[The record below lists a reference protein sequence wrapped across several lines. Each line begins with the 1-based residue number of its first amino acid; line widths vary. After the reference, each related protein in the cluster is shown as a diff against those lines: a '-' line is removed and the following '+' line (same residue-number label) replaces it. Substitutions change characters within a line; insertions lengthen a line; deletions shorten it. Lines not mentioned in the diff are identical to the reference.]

1 MRLARASIL
10 SRFWGNLGVTTLS
23 SPSIAIVGSG
33 PSGCYLAQ
41 YLRKAFPD
49 SRISIFERDPVP
61 YGLLR
66 FGVAPDH
73 IGTKAIAQ
81 QFERLFKRDGVEF
94 IGNMEI
100 GKDKSLRELRNEF
113 DIVVIATGLNE
124 DRSLGIS
131 GEYLEGIYSAGRI
144 TRLLNSHPNEN
155 SEGILVG
162 SNIAIIGQGNVAIDL
177 LRLSLLDSEELR
189 SFGVTRKIADLMGKQ
204 DSKTI
209 SVIGRSPIEKA
220 KFDIT
225 MIKEISKF
233 SNVKFTSD
241 IDYTK
246 IIDEDSKQRSEA
258 INFLVTHSPTN
269 AKRIVNFYFGWST
282 LSFFGSN
289 RVAGVDL
296 VSKQKK
302 MRISVDTVYT
312 AIGFQEA
319 KSASIKKS
327 EHTSGKFDLDRG
339 FLDDGLYCVGW
350 FRRGPVGTIPV
361 SRADAKHV
369 SDAICSDYYSKMQG
383 KVEIR

>member
-1 MRLARASIL
+1 
-10 SRFWGNLGVTTLS
+10 
-23 SPSIAIVGSG
+23 
-33 PSGCYLAQ
+33 
-41 YLRKAFPD
+41 LRKAFSE

-73 IGTKAIAQ
+73 IGTKSIAQ
-81 QFERLFKRDGVEF
+81 QFERLFEREGVEF

-131 GEYLEGIYSAGRI
+131 GENLEGIYSAGRI

-155 SEGILVG
+155 SEGISVG

-177 LRLSLLDSEELR
+177 LRLSLLDSEELQ
-189 SFGVTRKIADLMGKQ
+189 SFGVTKEIANLMGKHA
-204 DSKTI
+204 SKTI

-220 KFDIT
+220 KFDTT

-233 SNVKFTSD
+233 SNVKFTAD
-241 IDYTK
+241 IDYSK
-246 IIDEDSKQRSEA
+246 FMDKDSEKRSEA
-258 INFLVTHSPTN
+258 INFLVSHSPTS
-269 AKRIVNFYFGWST
+269 AKQIVNFYFGWTT

-302 MRISVDTVYT
+302 MRIPVDTVYT

-327 EHTSGKFDLDRG
+327 EHTLGKFDLNRG

-361 SRADAKHV
+361 SRADAKIV
-369 SDAICSDYYSKMQG
+369 CDAIFSDYYSKMQG

>member
-10 SRFWGNLGVTTLS
+10 SRFWGNLGVITLS

-41 YLRKAFPD
+41 YLRKAFPN

-162 SNIAIIGQGNVAIDL
+162 
-177 LRLSLLDSEELR
+177 
-189 SFGVTRKIADLMGKQ
+189 
-204 DSKTI
+204 
-209 SVIGRSPIEKA
+209 
-220 KFDIT
+220 
-225 MIKEISKF
+225 
-233 SNVKFTSD
+233 
-241 IDYTK
+241 
-246 IIDEDSKQRSEA
+246 
-258 INFLVTHSPTN
+258 
-269 AKRIVNFYFGWST
+269 
-282 LSFFGSN
+282 
-289 RVAGVDL
+289 
-296 VSKQKK
+296 
-302 MRISVDTVYT
+302 
-312 AIGFQEA
+312 
-319 KSASIKKS
+319 
-327 EHTSGKFDLDRG
+327 
-339 FLDDGLYCVGW
+339 
-350 FRRGPVGTIPV
+350 
-361 SRADAKHV
+361 
-369 SDAICSDYYSKMQG
+369 
-383 KVEIR
+383 